1 MPRKAE
7 EMGALAIKRLEHPG
21 EYTVGG
27 VAGLRV
33 RVYDNGHKYWL
44 LRATIAGRVRE
55 IGIGPYPEVTL
66 AKAREAASDMRMQ
79 IREGIDPLAER
90 RAAKDALAA
99 ATAKALTFSDCTD
112 RYLANKSA
120 GFRNEKHRRQWRS
133 SLEQYADPII
143 GRLPVDRIEL
153 AHVLEVLQPVWRTRT
168 ETASRVRGRM
178 EKVLDYATVSGY
190 RDGSNPARWRGNLD
204 AILPAPSK
212 LKKVRH
218 HRALPWAEVPP
229 FMAALR
235 ERSGTAAQALQFL
248 VLTATRSGEV
258 RGATWDEID
267 LESSTWS
274 IPAERMKAGRTH
286 VVPLSDAA
294 LEILEAR
301 PDRDGLVFPGQR
313 GGMLSDM
320 SLSSV
325 LKRMQ
330 VDATVH
336 GFRSSFRDWV
346 SETTRYPH
354 EVAEMALAHTI
365 PNATERAYRRGD
377 LLEKRRALMDEWAA
391 YIVEAEK

>member
-1 MPRKAE
+1 
-7 EMGALAIKRLEHPG
+7 MGALAVKRLAEPG

-27 VAGLRV
+27 VVGLRL
-33 RVYDNGHKYWL
+33 RIYDKGYKYWL
-44 LRATIAGRVRE
+44 LRATIAGKVRE

-66 AKAREAASDMRMQ
+66 AKARDVASDMRLQ
-79 IREGIDPLAER
+79 IRDGIDPLAER
-90 RAAKDALAA
+90 QAARDTLAA

-112 RYLANKSA
+112 RYLASK
-120 GFRNEKHRRQWRS
+120 GGEFRNDKHRRQWRS
-133 SLEQYADPII
+133 SLEQYAGPVI
-143 GRLPVDRIEL
+143 GHLPVDRVEL
-153 AHVLEVLQPVWRTRT
+153 AHVLQVLEPVWRTRT

-178 EKVLDYATVSGY
+178 EKVLDYATVSGF
-190 RDGSNPARWRGNLD
+190 REGDNPARWRGNLD

-212 LKKVRH
+212 LKKVQH
-218 HRALPWAEVPP
+218 HRALPWAEVPA
-229 FMAALR
+229 FMRALR
-235 ERSGTAAQALQFL
+235 HRTGTAAQALQFL
-248 VLTATRSGEV
+248 VLTAVRSGEV

-267 LESSTWS
+267 MDSGTWT
-274 IPAERMKAGRTH
+274 IPAERMKAGRQH
-286 VVPLSDAA
+286 VVPLSNAA
-294 LEILEAR
+294 LAVLEGC
-301 PDRDGLVFPGQR
+301 PTRDGLVFPGQR

-320 SLSSV
+320 SLSAV

-391 YIVEAEK
+391 DIVEVQK